1 MTQGLAS
8 LLAAAGEKA
17 ARLAAERI
25 SPRDFSSPEAGF
37 PFDIWQAMG
46 QAGLLGLALPAAHGG
61 GGLGYQGLSLAG
73 LEMVH
78 HGGCLGLALSVAL
91 HQIVGR
97 FLVDGFGDEEQR
109 RRFLPDLAAGRTIG
123 CMAVSEPGTGAH
135 PKHLAT
141 SAVLKGGAYILN
153 GEKTY
158 LTNGPIASLFVVM
171 AVTGQKAEGRKRITA
186 FLVPRDTPGLSL
198 AEPMRL
204 DFLRPAPHGGI
215 RLKDA
220 AVPAEN
226 RLGPEGEAYEAMVK
240 PFRDVED
247 GVMMGPGAG
256 GLLRQL
262 ELTAAFI
269 QAQGI
274 EPTDGLREDLG
285 RLKALAETLAV
296 LAGEAARRLDE
307 PAAQEKLASLTLAA
321 RQLRQFYQ
329 TQYQAFVSKIGLSPP
344 GPLAALTKDLDRT
357 GGIAGNVTR
366 LKLVRLGASLFPGI
380 FMPRPSGVAPA
391 KG

>member
-1 MTQGLAS
+1 MTQDLTS
-8 LLAAAGEKA
+8 MLSAAGEKA
-17 ARLAAERI
+17 ARLADERI
-25 SPRDFSSPEAGF
+25 APRDFSSPEAEF
-37 PFDIWQAMG
+37 PMDVWEAMG

-61 GGLGYQGLSLAG
+61 AGLGYQGLSLAG
-73 LEMVH
+73 RELVR
-78 HGGCLGLALSVAL
+78 HGGCLGLVLSVTL

-109 RRFLPDLAAGRTIG
+109 RLFLPGLATGKKIG

-135 PKHLAT
+135 PKHLVT
-141 SAVLKGGAYILN
+141 SAVLSGEKYILN

-171 AVTGQKAEGRKRITA
+171 AVTGREADGRKRITA
-186 FLVPRDTPGLSL
+186 FLVPRDTPGLTL

-220 AVPAEN
+220 EVPAEN
-226 RLGPEGEAYEAMVK
+226 LLGPEGEAYEAMVK

-262 ELTAAFI
+262 KLTAERI
-269 QAQGI
+269 QVQGV
-274 EPTDGLREDLG
+274 EPTDALREDLG
-285 RLKALAETLAV
+285 RLKALADTLAV
-296 LAGEAARRLDE
+296 LAGEAAGRLDE
-307 PAAQEKLASLTLAA
+307 PAAQEKLASLTLAV
-321 RQLRQFYQ
+321 RQLRQLYH
-329 TQYQAFVSKIGLSPP
+329 TQYKALAAKIGLTPDR
-344 GPLAALTKDLDRT
+344 PLQTLTNDLDRT
-357 GGIAGNVTR
+357 GGMAGNVTR
-366 LKLVRLGASLFPGI
+366 LKLVRLGASLLEK
-380 FMPRPSGVAPA
+380 SE
-391 KG
+391 